1 MRGLSVYVSNLE
13 KGEARGV
20 ASVILKMHK
29 KGYTM
34 EQIADVTDKTVE
46 EVEAIIEKRESVL
59 V

>member
-1 MRGLSVYVSNLE
+1 MKPG
-13 KGEARGV
+13 GEARGV

-46 EVEAIIEKRESVL
+46 EVEEIIEKRESVL